1 MCTNNP
7 SFSELFPHQIRSYIK
22 RHDFDN
28 KAALEQFLGSG
39 EDFYSRQNIWGH
51 FTGSAWIVNKGLT
64 KVLLILHGKY
74 KIWVSP
80 GGHVDPGES
89 PYEAALRETQEEV
102 GFTCEHSLSS
112 IFDLGVHRIPY
123 SAKKDEP
130 EHWHAD
136 VRYLVFG
143 DEDATL
149 SLNEDECDGVRWVA
163 ISDLLDSDDADLSRM
178 AKATVQLRDHM
189 AREKSGVVI

>member
-28 KAALEQFLGSG
+28 KVALEQFLDSG
-39 EDFYSRQNIWGH
+39 EDLYSRQNVWGH
-51 FTGSAWIVNKGLT
+51 FTGSAWIVSRDFT

-74 KIWVSP
+74 NIWVSP

-89 PYEAALRETQEEV
+89 PYEAAVRETQEEV
-102 GFTCEHSLSS
+102 GLVCSPLINA
-112 IFDLGVHRIPY
+112 IFDIGVHRIPF
-123 SAKKDEP
+123 SAKRDEP

-136 VRYLVFG
+136 VRYFVFA
-143 DEDATL
+143 DEHATL
-149 SLNEDECDGVRWVA
+149 KLNEDECNGIRWVP
-163 ISDLLDSDDADLSRM
+163 ISELLDSDDADLNRM
-178 AKATVQLRDHM
+178 AKATLEMQKLLTEDVIVI
-189 AREKSGVVI
+189 RE